1 MNDVILGE
9 RLTTFDISPDG
20 NRFCLNFTGPSG
32 SIAGVSLPCEC
43 LIQLIMTLPEMASKA
58 LKMRHRDETLRIVY
72 PLGAFRMEASNM
84 QEIAILTLATQ
95 DGFKVSFGLTDRD
108 LNELSATIHDARS
121 SERPIFIK
129 N

>member
-1 MNDVILGE
+1 MDDIIVGE

-20 NRFCLNFTGPSG
+20 DRFCLNFTDQSG
-32 SIAGVSLPCEC
+32 SSAGLSLPSEC

-58 LKMRHRDETLRIVY
+58 LKVRYRDDTLRIVY
-72 PLGAFRMEASNM
+72 PLGTFRMEASNM
-84 QEIAILTLATQ
+84 REIAILTLATQ
-95 DGFKVSFGLTDRD
+95 DGFKVSFGLTDEN
-108 LNELSATIHDARS
+108 LKGLSETIHDARL

>member
-1 MNDVILGE
+1 MDDIIVGE

-20 NRFCLNFTGPSG
+20 DRFCLNFTDQSG
-32 SIAGVSLPCEC
+32 SSAGLSLPSEC

-58 LKMRHRDETLRIVY
+58 LKVRYRDDTLRIVY
-72 PLGAFRMEASNM
+72 PLGTFRMEASNM
-84 QEIAILTLATQ
+84 REIAILTLATQ
-95 DGFKVSFGLTDRD
+95 DGFKVSFGLTDEN
-108 LNELSATIHDARS
+108 LKGLSETIHDARS